1 MRRAPIPV
9 SSKDPNVIRFR
20 FLERP
25 FRFYHGLS
33 YHYQAFIKTAVLS
46 WFMIIPVYNF
56 VYYIANL
63 KSKAEIMAKMDPDMN
78 SDNLKKQIIDF
89 KRRDKL
95 GLVERYEGSQVQKDL
110 GGEGLSDNLGVPKH
124 KYFIEAGEDE
134 YTRRSANRNKR

>member
-1 MRRAPIPV
+1 MDDNNPRKYRRNTTHQQDIFPQTKVAMRRAPIPV
-9 SSKDPNVIRFR
+9 SSKDPNVIRFK

-46 WFMIIPVYNF
+46 WFMIIPVYYF

-89 KRRDKL
+89 KRREKL
-95 GLVERYEGSQVQKDL
+95 GLVERYEGS
-110 GGEGLSDNLGVPKH
+110 
-124 KYFIEAGEDE
+124 
-134 YTRRSANRNKR
+134 